1 MPRRILI
8 LCLCLCWL
16 VNAPAW
22 AGDVIHLILSD
33 QGGAYQE
40 AAEAFRDGIGQ
51 RQAIKVWSLAD
62 LSASQVQDIT
72 RTTDLIVPVGVKAAR
87 FIAEHHAGQAAVL
100 SLMIPRAVSEKLQWP
115 VSLGRKKISAVY
127 IDQLAN
133 RSLGLI
139 AAAFPAARRVGLLI
153 SAENAA
159 VAKLLTQEAVR
170 HNLKLN
176 METVDAADD
185 VAPALRRVLP
195 ESDVLLLVPDAIAI
209 NAGNAQNVLL
219 TTYRFRVPV
228 IGFSQ
233 GLSKAGAVASVY
245 SSPAQIGS
253 QGALMATRWLQGGEL
268 PPPQHAGEFSIAF
281 NSHVARSLGVLLP
294 KEDDIRRK
302 LGAQSE

>member
-1 MPRRILI
+1 MPRRILL
-8 LCLCLCWL
+8 LCLCCLYI
-16 VNAPAW
+16 APVW
-22 AGDVIHLILSD
+22 AEGVIHLILSD
-33 QGGAYQE
+33 QGNAYQE
-40 AAEAFRDGIGQ
+40 TAEAFRDGVGQ
-51 RQAIKVWSLAD
+51 RQVVKIWALAD
-62 LSASQVQDIT
+62 LGASQAQSMT
-72 RTTDLIVPVGVKAAR
+72 QTDDLVVPVGVKAAR
-87 FIAEHHAGQAAVL
+87 FVAEHHAGQAAVL
-100 SLMIPRAVSEKLQWP
+100 SLMIPRAISEKLQWP

-139 AAAFPAARRVGLLI
+139 AAVFPAARRVGLLI

-159 VAKLLTQEAVR
+159 VTKLLTQEAVR

-219 TTYRFRVPV
+219 TTYRFRIPV

-233 GLSKAGAVASVY
+233 GLAKAGAVASVY
-245 SSPAQIGS
+245 SSPAQIGR
-253 QGALMATRWLQGGEL
+253 QGAQIATRQRAGGEL
-268 PPPQHAGEFSIAF
+268 PPSQHAGEFSLAF
-281 NSHVARSLGVLLP
+281 NAHVARSLGISLP
-294 KEDDIRRK
+294 NEGDIRRK